1 MTVFLSLHDR
11 LIHSCVL
18 SNKFQCIF
26 IGCFGVSVVAR
37 DLEVSLMPVVM
48 SLWNIYIYKLNFK
61 EVIIKNDNR
70 FIFPADPMDCPAVRA
85 RSALRRGTQRG
96 LRQGRGK

>member
-11 LIHSCVL
+11 LIHSRVF
-18 SNKFQCIF
+18 SNKFHCIF

-48 SLWNIYIYKLNFK
+48 
-61 EVIIKNDNR
+61 
-70 FIFPADPMDCPAVRA
+70 
-85 RSALRRGTQRG
+85 
-96 LRQGRGK
+96 